1 MVFRKY
7 DFYITRTAEEDIN
20 EAFSYIK
27 NTLCNPEA
35 AISFADELEIKI
47 DEICRNPKNGRPVVN
62 EYLKKDDI
70 RRFLVKNYTVY
81 YTIVEEQ
88 LRITVLRVV
97 YGKRNQDDI
106 LKGF

>member
-1 MVFRKY
+1 MAFRKY
-7 DFYITRTAEEDIN
+7 DFYITETAEEDIN

-27 NTLCNPEA
+27 NALCNPEA

-47 DEICRNPKNGRPVVN
+47 EDICMHPQNGRPVVN
-62 EYLKKDDI
+62 EYLKIDNI
-70 RRFLVKNYTVY
+70 RRILVKNYTVY
-81 YTIVEEQ
+81 YTIDEEQ
-88 LRITVLRVV
+88 SRVIVLRVV